1 MADQVNPDGHSDQ
14 DDPQIDPQLESD
26 INDALDG
33 VEIGD
38 VDGVE
43 VGQGNPQDP
52 ADDQGLTD
60 GQADGHTH
68 GPTDGETAEGLEGT
82 DAAGDQADAQPSP
95 VEAEL
100 AERTEDLQRVT
111 AEYTNYRRRVE
122 RDRVAVIETA
132 KADVASKLLPIL
144 DDLEMAAQHGDLNG
158 PLKAVSD
165 KLNGV
170 FSSINVEAFGAEG
183 EAFDP
188 ELHEAVQDLSSGDE
202 KVIGTVLRRGYKLNE
217 RVLRNAMV
225 IIADPQ

>member
-33 VEIGD
+33 VEMGD

-43 VGQGNPQDP
+43 VGQGNAQGP
-52 ADDQGLTD
+52 ADGQGLTD
-60 GQADGHTH
+60 GQAG
-68 GPTDGETAEGLEGT
+68 GPADGETAEGLEGT
-82 DAAGDQADAQPSP
+82 DATSDQADAQPSP